1 MVKKYG
7 DLYLQARRALLPT
20 EGENAAAAA
29 RELLA
34 FASGKS
40 VAAVLADANLY
51 ASEQIE
57 ADLNGYV
64 NRMLAHEPLPY
75 ILGQWNFYGISL
87 EVTPDVLIPRDDTM
101 AVTDLALEVLRTGH
115 PSPRVLDLCCGSGC
129 IGLAIAHQLPDAHV
143 TLADISRPA
152 LAVAKRNIK
161 RLKLMNRVTAIGLD
175 AKKPAPSF
183 VGTLDA
189 LADVTGVCLL
199 MELLAPEQVLA
210 SPVHVGSGQ
219 VRCAHGILPVPA
231 PATALLLE
239 GIPIYG
245 GSIRGEL
252 CTPTG
257 AALLRRFV
265 TRFGPLPPMRVE
277 KTGYGMGTKDFEA
290 ANCVRAMLGQ
300 TEESAGH
307 ILELACNLD
316 DMTPEAVGF
325 AMEQLFAAGALDVY
339 TTPIGMKKNRPGVL
353 LTCMCREDDREAML
367 RTIFRHTST
376 LGVRVSVC
384 DRYTLSR
391 RQYAVQTPDGEI
403 RVKESSGWGVLRR
416 KAEFEDLARIARQ
429 TGKSIAEVLDTIS
442 ETK

>member
-57 ADLNGYV
+57 ADLNSYV

-75 ILGQWNFYGISL
+75 ILGQWDFYGISL

-101 AVTDLALEVLRTGH
+101 AVTDLALEVLR
-115 PSPRVLDLCCGSGC
+115 SGC

-189 LADVTGVCLL
+189 LVCNPPYVTAKEMTQLEPSVRDYEPALALDGGADGLDFYRAVAENFTRLIASGGYLCFEFGLGQHVAVSMILQEYGYTDIALRKDLRGV
-199 MELLAPEQVLA
+199 
-210 SPVHVGSGQ
+210 
-219 VRCAHGILPVPA
+219 
-231 PATALLLE
+231 
-239 GIPIYG
+239 
-245 GSIRGEL
+245 IR
-252 CTPTG
+252 
-257 AALLRRFV
+257 AAR
-265 TRFGPLPPMRVE
+265 
-277 KTGYGMGTKDFEA
+277 GTK
-290 ANCVRAMLGQ
+290 
-300 TEESAGH
+300 
-307 ILELACNLD
+307 
-316 DMTPEAVGF
+316 
-325 AMEQLFAAGALDVY
+325 
-339 TTPIGMKKNRPGVL
+339 K
-353 LTCMCREDDREAML
+353 
-367 RTIFRHTST
+367 
-376 LGVRVSVC
+376 
-384 DRYTLSR
+384 
-391 RQYAVQTPDGEI
+391 
-403 RVKESSGWGVLRR
+403 
-416 KAEFEDLARIARQ
+416 
-429 TGKSIAEVLDTIS
+429 
-442 ETK
+442 

>member
-75 ILGQWNFYGISL
+75 ILGQWDFYGISL

-115 PSPRVLDLCCGSGC
+115 PPPRVLDLCCGSGC

-189 LADVTGVCLL
+189 LVCNPPYVTAEEMTQLEPSVRDYEPALALDGGADGLDFYRAVAENFTRLIASGGYLCFEFGLGQHVAVSMILQEYGYTDIVLRKDLRGV
-199 MELLAPEQVLA
+199 
-210 SPVHVGSGQ
+210 
-219 VRCAHGILPVPA
+219 
-231 PATALLLE
+231 
-239 GIPIYG
+239 
-245 GSIRGEL
+245 IR
-252 CTPTG
+252 
-257 AALLRRFV
+257 AAR
-265 TRFGPLPPMRVE
+265 
-277 KTGYGMGTKDFEA
+277 GTK
-290 ANCVRAMLGQ
+290 
-300 TEESAGH
+300 
-307 ILELACNLD
+307 
-316 DMTPEAVGF
+316 
-325 AMEQLFAAGALDVY
+325 
-339 TTPIGMKKNRPGVL
+339 K
-353 LTCMCREDDREAML
+353 
-367 RTIFRHTST
+367 
-376 LGVRVSVC
+376 
-384 DRYTLSR
+384 
-391 RQYAVQTPDGEI
+391 
-403 RVKESSGWGVLRR
+403 
-416 KAEFEDLARIARQ
+416 
-429 TGKSIAEVLDTIS
+429 
-442 ETK
+442 

>member
-75 ILGQWNFYGISL
+75 ILGQWDFYGISL

-101 AVTDLALEVLRTGH
+101 AVTDLALEVLRTGR
-115 PSPRVLDLCCGSGC
+115 PSPRVFDLCCGSGC

-189 LADVTGVCLL
+189 LVCNPPYVTAEEMTQLEPSVRDYEPALALDGGADGLDFYRAVAENFTRLIASGGYLCFEFGLGQHVAVSMILQEYGYTDIALRKDLRGV
-199 MELLAPEQVLA
+199 
-210 SPVHVGSGQ
+210 
-219 VRCAHGILPVPA
+219 
-231 PATALLLE
+231 
-239 GIPIYG
+239 
-245 GSIRGEL
+245 IR
-252 CTPTG
+252 
-257 AALLRRFV
+257 AAR
-265 TRFGPLPPMRVE
+265 
-277 KTGYGMGTKDFEA
+277 GTK
-290 ANCVRAMLGQ
+290 
-300 TEESAGH
+300 
-307 ILELACNLD
+307 
-316 DMTPEAVGF
+316 
-325 AMEQLFAAGALDVY
+325 
-339 TTPIGMKKNRPGVL
+339 K
-353 LTCMCREDDREAML
+353 
-367 RTIFRHTST
+367 
-376 LGVRVSVC
+376 
-384 DRYTLSR
+384 
-391 RQYAVQTPDGEI
+391 
-403 RVKESSGWGVLRR
+403 
-416 KAEFEDLARIARQ
+416 
-429 TGKSIAEVLDTIS
+429 
-442 ETK
+442 

>member
-75 ILGQWNFYGISL
+75 ILGQWDFYGISL

-115 PSPRVLDLCCGSGC
+115 PAPRVLDLCCGSGC

-189 LADVTGVCLL
+189 LVCNPPYVTAEEMTQLEPSVRDYEPALALDGGADGLDFYRAVAENFTRLIASGGYLCFEFGLGQHVAVSMILQEYGYTDIALRKDLRGV
-199 MELLAPEQVLA
+199 
-210 SPVHVGSGQ
+210 
-219 VRCAHGILPVPA
+219 
-231 PATALLLE
+231 
-239 GIPIYG
+239 
-245 GSIRGEL
+245 IR
-252 CTPTG
+252 
-257 AALLRRFV
+257 AAR
-265 TRFGPLPPMRVE
+265 
-277 KTGYGMGTKDFEA
+277 GTK
-290 ANCVRAMLGQ
+290 
-300 TEESAGH
+300 
-307 ILELACNLD
+307 
-316 DMTPEAVGF
+316 
-325 AMEQLFAAGALDVY
+325 
-339 TTPIGMKKNRPGVL
+339 K
-353 LTCMCREDDREAML
+353 
-367 RTIFRHTST
+367 
-376 LGVRVSVC
+376 
-384 DRYTLSR
+384 
-391 RQYAVQTPDGEI
+391 
-403 RVKESSGWGVLRR
+403 
-416 KAEFEDLARIARQ
+416 
-429 TGKSIAEVLDTIS
+429 
-442 ETK
+442 

>member
-75 ILGQWNFYGISL
+75 ILGQWDFYGISL

-101 AVTDLALEVLRTGH
+101 AVTDLALEVLRTGR

-189 LADVTGVCLL
+189 LVCNPPYVTAEEMTQLEPSVRDYEPALALDGGADGLDFYRAVAENFTRLIASGGYLCFEFGLGQHVAVSMILQEYGYTDIALRKDLRGV
-199 MELLAPEQVLA
+199 
-210 SPVHVGSGQ
+210 
-219 VRCAHGILPVPA
+219 
-231 PATALLLE
+231 
-239 GIPIYG
+239 
-245 GSIRGEL
+245 IR
-252 CTPTG
+252 
-257 AALLRRFV
+257 AAR
-265 TRFGPLPPMRVE
+265 
-277 KTGYGMGTKDFEA
+277 GTK
-290 ANCVRAMLGQ
+290 
-300 TEESAGH
+300 
-307 ILELACNLD
+307 
-316 DMTPEAVGF
+316 
-325 AMEQLFAAGALDVY
+325 
-339 TTPIGMKKNRPGVL
+339 K
-353 LTCMCREDDREAML
+353 
-367 RTIFRHTST
+367 
-376 LGVRVSVC
+376 
-384 DRYTLSR
+384 
-391 RQYAVQTPDGEI
+391 
-403 RVKESSGWGVLRR
+403 
-416 KAEFEDLARIARQ
+416 
-429 TGKSIAEVLDTIS
+429 
-442 ETK
+442 

>member
-75 ILGQWNFYGISL
+75 ILGQWDFYGISL

-101 AVTDLALEVLRTGH
+101 AVTDLALEVLLTGH

-189 LADVTGVCLL
+189 LVCNPPYVTAEEMIQLEPSVRDYEPALALDGGADGLDFYRAVAENFTRLIASGGYLCFEFGLGQHVAVSMILQEYGYTDIALRKDLRGV
-199 MELLAPEQVLA
+199 
-210 SPVHVGSGQ
+210 
-219 VRCAHGILPVPA
+219 
-231 PATALLLE
+231 
-239 GIPIYG
+239 
-245 GSIRGEL
+245 IR
-252 CTPTG
+252 
-257 AALLRRFV
+257 AAR
-265 TRFGPLPPMRVE
+265 
-277 KTGYGMGTKDFEA
+277 GTK
-290 ANCVRAMLGQ
+290 
-300 TEESAGH
+300 
-307 ILELACNLD
+307 
-316 DMTPEAVGF
+316 
-325 AMEQLFAAGALDVY
+325 
-339 TTPIGMKKNRPGVL
+339 K
-353 LTCMCREDDREAML
+353 
-367 RTIFRHTST
+367 
-376 LGVRVSVC
+376 
-384 DRYTLSR
+384 
-391 RQYAVQTPDGEI
+391 
-403 RVKESSGWGVLRR
+403 
-416 KAEFEDLARIARQ
+416 
-429 TGKSIAEVLDTIS
+429 
-442 ETK
+442 

>member
-57 ADLNGYV
+57 ADLNGYI

-75 ILGQWNFYGISL
+75 ILGQWDFYGISL

-115 PSPRVLDLCCGSGC
+115 PAPRVLDLCCGSGC

-189 LADVTGVCLL
+189 LVCNPPYVTAEEMTQLEPSVRDYEPALALDGGADGLDFYRAVAENFTRLIASGGYLCFEFGLGQHVAVSMILQEYGYTDIVLRKDLRGV
-199 MELLAPEQVLA
+199 
-210 SPVHVGSGQ
+210 
-219 VRCAHGILPVPA
+219 
-231 PATALLLE
+231 
-239 GIPIYG
+239 
-245 GSIRGEL
+245 IR
-252 CTPTG
+252 
-257 AALLRRFV
+257 AAR
-265 TRFGPLPPMRVE
+265 
-277 KTGYGMGTKDFEA
+277 GTK
-290 ANCVRAMLGQ
+290 
-300 TEESAGH
+300 
-307 ILELACNLD
+307 
-316 DMTPEAVGF
+316 
-325 AMEQLFAAGALDVY
+325 
-339 TTPIGMKKNRPGVL
+339 K
-353 LTCMCREDDREAML
+353 
-367 RTIFRHTST
+367 
-376 LGVRVSVC
+376 
-384 DRYTLSR
+384 
-391 RQYAVQTPDGEI
+391 
-403 RVKESSGWGVLRR
+403 
-416 KAEFEDLARIARQ
+416 
-429 TGKSIAEVLDTIS
+429 
-442 ETK
+442 

>member
-75 ILGQWNFYGISL
+75 ILGQWDFYGISL

-101 AVTDLALEVLRTGH
+101 AVTDLALEVLRTGQ

-189 LADVTGVCLL
+189 LVCNPPYVTAEEMTQLEPSVRDYEPALALDGGADGLDFYRAVAENFTRLIASGGYLCFEFGLGQHVAVSMILQEYGYTDIALRKDLRGV
-199 MELLAPEQVLA
+199 
-210 SPVHVGSGQ
+210 
-219 VRCAHGILPVPA
+219 
-231 PATALLLE
+231 
-239 GIPIYG
+239 
-245 GSIRGEL
+245 IR
-252 CTPTG
+252 
-257 AALLRRFV
+257 AAR
-265 TRFGPLPPMRVE
+265 
-277 KTGYGMGTKDFEA
+277 GTK
-290 ANCVRAMLGQ
+290 
-300 TEESAGH
+300 
-307 ILELACNLD
+307 
-316 DMTPEAVGF
+316 
-325 AMEQLFAAGALDVY
+325 
-339 TTPIGMKKNRPGVL
+339 K
-353 LTCMCREDDREAML
+353 
-367 RTIFRHTST
+367 
-376 LGVRVSVC
+376 
-384 DRYTLSR
+384 
-391 RQYAVQTPDGEI
+391 
-403 RVKESSGWGVLRR
+403 
-416 KAEFEDLARIARQ
+416 
-429 TGKSIAEVLDTIS
+429 
-442 ETK
+442 